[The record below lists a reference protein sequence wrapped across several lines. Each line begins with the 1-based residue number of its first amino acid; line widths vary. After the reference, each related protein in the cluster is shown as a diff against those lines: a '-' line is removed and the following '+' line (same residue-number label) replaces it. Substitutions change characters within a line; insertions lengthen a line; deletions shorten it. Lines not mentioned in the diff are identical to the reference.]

1 MSSAF
6 IHRAGN
12 LFFFLHAI
20 LFSFTLNMGTPWPT
34 KLNWECFASLC
45 LWCLQWRVQYYN
57 HQYRCQQIKS
67 HLFKLHY
74 ENIPYRVYE
83 KGMWLLVYFVMWHQN
98 WLLLFLCP
106 LGMHQQ
112 KASMWKQQSR
122 GSFNTCCKCEKK
134 QQKLVCYVTML
145 MMLYNRW
152 LWLLQAYINQKS
164 SVWLLMWTISLKP
177 LSSPSCSAKAFTC
190 NH

>member
-1 MSSAF
+1 MWKAKEKKILLKADVVNILIFSWREMSSAF

-57 HQYRCQQIKS
+57 HRYRCQQIKS

-74 ENIPYRVYE
+74 ENISYRVYE

-134 QQKLVCYVTML
+134 TTKTSLLCHYV
-145 MMLYNRW
+145 NDV
-152 LWLLQAYINQKS
+152 I
-164 SVWLLMWTISLKP
+164 
-177 LSSPSCSAKAFTC
+177 
-190 NH
+190 